1 MSSVEMSEGSVLVE
15 ICGDLPLFYRQALPS
30 SGARLCVL
38 LLHGIRFSS
47 ENWLRIGTLKSLAAA
62 GYRAVAID
70 LPGLGQ
76 SKAAPAPAPVGQ
88 PAPGVFLRQVC
99 EALQTGPVVIIS
111 PSLSGMYSLPFLF
124 QHSEQVKA
132 YIPVAPIC
140 TEKFT
145 AEQYSSVQTP
155 ALIVYGDQDT
165 QLGEASLSNLKNL
178 PNHKVVLS
186 VQKNGATWTQ
196 RRGTEPP
203 THNPINQRKK
213 NAHHDFRPQLMSI
226 ISSTVSIFF
235 LIVNTF

>member
-1 MSSVEMSEGSVLVE
+1 MSSVEMCEGSVLVE
-15 ICGDLPLFYRQALPS
+15 NCGDQPLFYRQALPS

-47 ENWLRIGTLKSLAAA
+47 EHWLRIGTLERLTAA
-62 GYRAVAID
+62 GHRAVAID

-140 TEKFT
+140 TEFT
-145 AEQYSSVQTP
+145 AEQYSRVQTP

-178 PNHKVVLS
+178 PNHKVV
-186 VQKNGATWTQ
+186 VMKGAGHPCYLDDPEIW
-196 RRGTEPP
+196 
-203 THNPINQRKK
+203 HK
-213 NAHHDFRPQLMSI
+213 AVLDFLQQL
-226 ISSTVSIFF
+226 
-235 LIVNTF
+235 

>member
-1 MSSVEMSEGSVLVE
+1 MCSVEMSEGSVRVE
-15 ICGDLPLFYRQALPS
+15 ICGDQTLFYRQALPS
-30 SGARLCVL
+30 SGTGELCVL

-47 ENWLRIGTLKSLAAA
+47 ENWQKIGTLETLAAA

-88 PAPGVFLRQVC
+88 LAPAVFLRQVC
-99 EALQTGPVVIIS
+99 EGLNTGPVVVIS

-140 TEKFT
+140 TEKFS
-145 AEQYSSVQTP
+145 AEQYSSIQTP

-165 QLGEASLSNLKNL
+165 QLGEASLSNLSHL
-178 PNHKVVLS
+178 PNHKVV
-186 VQKNGATWTQ
+186 VMKGAGHPCYLDDPETW
-196 RRGTEPP
+196 
-203 THNPINQRKK
+203 HKAIL
-213 NAHHDFRPQLMSI
+213 DFLQL
-226 ISSTVSIFF
+226 
-235 LIVNTF
+235 L

>member
-1 MSSVEMSEGSVLVE
+1 MSEGSVLVE
-15 ICGDLPLFYRQALPS
+15 ICRDQPLFYRQALPS

-47 ENWLRIGTLKSLAAA
+47 ENWLRIGTLERLAAA
-62 GYRAVAID
+62 GHRAVAID

-145 AEQYSSVQTP
+145 AEQYR
-155 ALIVYGDQDT
+155 DQDT

-178 PNHKVVLS
+178 PNHKVV
-186 VQKNGATWTQ
+186 VMKGAGHPCYLDDPEIW
-196 RRGTEPP
+196 
-203 THNPINQRKK
+203 HK
-213 NAHHDFRPQLMSI
+213 AVLDFLQQL
-226 ISSTVSIFF
+226 
-235 LIVNTF
+235 